1 MAARHFFW
9 DVGASGGVDGAAD
22 SDSAEGSR
30 DERTEGGDAAGRD
43 SNAVFDSG
51 PDGDADSF
59 IWNSLLVS

>member
-22 SDSAEGSR
+22 SDSAEGFG

-59 IWNSLLVS
+59 IWNLSLVS